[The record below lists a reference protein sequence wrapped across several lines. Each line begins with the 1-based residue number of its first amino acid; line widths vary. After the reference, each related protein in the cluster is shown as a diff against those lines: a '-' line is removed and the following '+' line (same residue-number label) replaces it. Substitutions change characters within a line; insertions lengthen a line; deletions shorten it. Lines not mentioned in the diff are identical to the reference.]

1 MHRAKGERGF
11 SLIELMVASALFLV
25 GALGLLRLMY
35 SSSEG
40 VTVAQKLTQATQLAR
55 TKLDELVMRPYDD
68 AALSTG
74 SVHQDGAKNLGPAGT
89 AYTPTGGATGDFGA
103 KDGWFARSWEVTEPV
118 AGLKVITVTV
128 EWWDAPMSTTREVE
142 LVGGKSL

>member
-1 MHRAKGERGF
+1 MSKNERGF
-11 SLIELMVASALFLV
+11 SLIELMVASMLFLV

-55 TKLDELVMRPYDD
+55 TKLDELVMLPYDD
-68 AALSTG
+68 AALAIG
-74 SVHQDGAKNLGPAGT
+74 AVHEDGVKNLGPAGT
-89 AYTPTGGATGDFGA
+89 SYTPSGGATGDFGG

-118 AGLKVITVTV
+118 AGLKVITITV
-128 EWWDAPMSTTREVE
+128 KWWDGPMRTFRQVH
-142 LVGGKSL
+142 LVGGMSQ